1 MGLAKL
7 YGTSTAFTKMKL
19 FNWNRYETITE
30 GPMAHDYT
38 NVSIKREITE
48 AYNKR
53 HRPVM
58 SPATHPE
65 NYDPLFP
72 PEGWSYDPYYEI
84 WIQN

>member
-1 MGLAKL
+1 
-7 YGTSTAFTKMKL
+7 
-19 FNWNRYETITE
+19 
-30 GPMAHDYT
+30 MAHDYT
-38 NVSIKREITE
+38 DVSIKREITE